1 MTDVSKCRALF
12 LAGNALHRCEH
23 AAGGASQRLLRNRP
37 PCICKTSLLYGYFHV
52 YEGVARSR
60 TVSCNLEARCKRAA
74 FWTREDGFY
83 CERAGVSHAG
93 KTFHTLRKQKG
104 APLYAIDNALTTET
118 ALNKTWNIRN
128 MYKDIVLF
136 AQLRRKV
143 QAADQKWA
151 FWLVVLQRSLHQIPH
166 HYLACTRCRYPLKVL
181 DWRRASEPR
190 ISS

>member
-37 PCICKTSLLYGYFHV
+37 PCTTKTFTWSTNILSLRTHYVRLLSSMGTFV
-52 YEGVARSR
+52 YMKVLQGPEPFRATWKLGANMRLFGLGKMASI
-60 TVSCNLEARCKRAA
+60 VSVQVCLAQVRLSTLFANKRA
-74 FWTREDGFY
+74 
-83 CERAGVSHAG
+83 
-93 KTFHTLRKQKG
+93 LRCSSLNRVRG
-104 APLYAIDNALTTET
+104 MDAYNVLPPLYAIDNALTTET

-143 QAADQKWA
+143 QAPDQEWT
-151 FWLVVLQRSLHQIPH
+151 F
-166 HYLACTRCRYPLKVL
+166 
-181 DWRRASEPR
+181 
-190 ISS
+190 